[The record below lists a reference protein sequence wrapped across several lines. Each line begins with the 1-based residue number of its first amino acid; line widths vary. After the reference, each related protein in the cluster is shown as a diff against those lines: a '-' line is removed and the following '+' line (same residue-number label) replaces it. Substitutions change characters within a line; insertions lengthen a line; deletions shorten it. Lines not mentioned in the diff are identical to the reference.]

1 MEITAL
7 KLIVGNAG
15 LLLQTA
21 SALLF
26 SLLFYLLDSN
36 KSLSTYRFFI
46 SWLWLTLSLFSVVI
60 LYNYAINIH
69 SVSNLML
76 SGIYLL
82 KEFYLIGKGLFFIY
96 LYLAILELCNNK
108 KDYILRQQK
117 ILIIAWFIISVF
129 MLTFV
134 KDLNNYVAIQAPFAI
149 VLLALCFYNFSVNY
163 PGINEGIG
171 KKVVKGILFMNILIW
186 LFYLFAF
193 PTAMKPLLQFN
204 NFNLRDILIYNSY
217 IDLLAQMSLAF
228 SILIVIFEKS
238 SLTLYQTNN
247 KLAQLN
253 SSLKDQS
260 YKDPLTG
267 SLNRRALDLHFK
279 VRQNEISTF
288 VLCDLDDLKGINDS
302 LGHAYG
308 DELIQIFVNHVQ
320 QSLRDGDNI
329 YRIGGDEFIIW
340 MKGCSL
346 KQANTR
352 FIQLLTDVPDI
363 THKFNGNSLN
373 FSFGTT
379 ALVADQSL
387 SNAISSA
394 DKLMYQHKLQR
405 KKSLNMI

>member
-26 SLLFYLLDSN
+26 SLLFYLLNSN
-36 KSLSTYRFFI
+36 KSLSTYHFFI
-46 SWLWLTLSLFSVVI
+46 SWFWLTLSLLSVVI
-60 LYNYAINIH
+60 LYNSKITAPP
-69 SVSNLML
+69 VSILML
-76 SGIYLL
+76 SVIYLL
-82 KEFYLIGKGLFFIY
+82 KGFYLIGKGLFFIY

-129 MLTFV
+129 MLIFV
-134 KDLNNYVAIQAPFAI
+134 KDLNNYVAIQAPLAI
-149 VLLALCFYNFSVNY
+149 ILLALSFYHFSSSY
-163 PGINEGIG
+163 PGITEGVG
-171 KKVVKGILFMNILIW
+171 QKVVKGILFLNILIW
-186 LFYLFAF
+186 FFYLIVF
-193 PTAMKPLLQFN
+193 PTAMKALLQFGS
-204 NFNLRDILIYNSY
+204 FNLRDTLIYNSY

-238 SLTLYQTNN
+238 SLTLYQINN
-247 KLAQLN
+247 QLAQLN
-253 SSLKDQS
+253 ISLKDQS

-288 VLCDLDDLKGINDS
+288 VLCDLDDLKSINDT
-302 LGHAYG
+302 LGHTYG
-308 DELIQIFVNHVQ
+308 DELIKIFVNHVQ

-346 KQANTR
+346 KQANSR

-379 ALVADQSL
+379 TLVADQSL